1 MLGDFLVI
9 LVPYLLQLLL
19 LLAVLI
25 YLRFEFICEPLH
37 CGLEL
42 LNFRLL
48 EVECLALVG
57 LALVSTD
64 FISIHSVD
72 ALSQIRKLWFFQG
85 DLLATIALLLLELNL
100 ILWCTPCVLLLMSAR
115 GEPATYRSIL

>member
-9 LVPYLLQLLL
+9 LVPNLLQLFLL
-19 LLAVLI
+19 LTVLI
-25 YLRFEFICEPLH
+25 YLRFEFICEPLYW
-37 CGLEL
+37 GLEL

-48 EVECLALVG
+48 EVECLALIG

-64 FISIHSVD
+64 IISIHSVN
-72 ALSQIRKLWFFQG
+72 ALPQIRKLWFFQG
-85 DLLATIALLLLELNL
+85 DLLTTVALLLLELNL
-100 ILWCTPCVLLLMSAR
+100 ILWCTPCHLLLMSTR